1 MLAKL
6 VMDEVVH
13 IRFQSATLDLEKDVT
28 VNDLIGLIVD
38 HAPTLNEALRA
49 ADTLHPLWT
58 AGTFD
63 GTDWGFS
70 FTRKGQVTK
79 LH

>member
-1 MLAKL
+1 MLAEL
-6 VMDEVVH
+6 ILDEIVH
-13 IRFQSATLDLEKDVT
+13 VRFRSANLDINKDVT

-49 ADTLHPLWT
+49 TDMLHPTWT
-58 AGTFD
+58 AGRFD
-63 GTDWGFS
+63 GTDWSFS
-70 FTRKGQVTK
+70 FTRKDPAKK